1 MPLRI
6 VNCHCVPGRSKGAGT
21 CAGSPCGATDWMF
34 ASVMAFEA
42 QAASQGAT
50 APIPRKVRRFMYA
63 S

>member
-1 MPLRI
+1 
-6 VNCHCVPGRSKGAGT
+6 
-21 CAGSPCGATDWMF
+21 MF
-34 ASVMAFEA
+34 ACVMAFEA